1 MLTLSRLSA
10 GHVRC
15 QRECHGSQSR
25 EPGKCHNLKAV
36 LGFEKEGSVAADLE
50 GDRRCPGS
58 AARGV
63 SWASTAVIL
72 PEDGGWFSPEG
83 GCGHGPQGR
92 PIKTSEGEQCSAP
105 TSTKPKKH
113 KKKPPNHGPMMM
125 LIGGLGGHA
134 SSGENRWVEGA
145 EWRAGGE
152 VKLEQMSP

>member
-1 MLTLSRLSA
+1 MPGER
-10 GHVRC
+10 GP
-15 QRECHGSQSR
+15 GS
-25 EPGKCHNLKAV
+25 E
-36 LGFEKEGSVAADLE
+36 LGFHRSGS
-50 GDRRCPGS
+50 S
-58 AARGV
+58 RG
-63 SWASTAVIL
+63 W
-72 PEDGGWFSPEG
+72 GGWFSPEG
-83 GCGHGPQGR
+83 GCGRGPQGR

-152 VKLEQMSP
+152 VKLEQMSL